1 MSDVQTP
8 QGGITVRRI
17 RFASHSVTS
26 GRVCRT
32 FKHPRLCLAV
42 DEPTTLSDVPKKPE
56 PSTVSD
62 ELFVVFVQPKA
73 VAEWEKLSSG
83 WFLPSAD
90 PDSPSADVKWKEGRV
105 QWHPG
110 CAVVYLRGAIQEDV
124 LAALVEFAFYEGE
137 LRRLEVE
144 MDIREATANDDV
156 SRAHTIHPRDR
167 AHWPR
172 FTAAIEAFTRMR
184 LAFARLS
191 PRFSETAR
199 GPGSLSYRL
208 ASRLLQQVRAE
219 ARAEALD
226 TRLEACEDLYE
237 GANDR
242 VADHKGWHHGHV
254 LEVII
259 VALLLL
265 EVILLC
271 ADLVVRGGE

>member
-1 MSDVQTP
+1 MSEADTP
-8 QGGITVRRI
+8 QGGIVVRRI

-42 DEPTTLSDVPKKPE
+42 EEPAALTVIPKKA
-56 PSTVSD
+56 PSAPGD

-73 VAEWEKLSSG
+73 VAEWEEISAG
-83 WFLPSAD
+83 PLPS
-90 PDSPSADVKWKEGRV
+90 DSESPNADVKWKEGRV
-105 QWHPG
+105 RWQPG
-110 CAVVYLRGAIQEDV
+110 LAVVYLRGAIQEEV

-137 LRRLEVE
+137 LRRLEAE
-144 MDIREATANDDV
+144 MDTREAAANDDV
-156 SRAHTIHPRDR
+156 SRAHTIQRRDK

-191 PRFSETAR
+191 PRFSEAAR
-199 GPGSLSYRL
+199 GPGSFSYRL
-208 ASRLLQQVRAE
+208 ASRLLHQAQTE

-226 TRLEACEDLYE
+226 TRLEACEELYE

-242 VADHKGWHHGHV
+242 VADHKGWHNGHV

-259 VALLLL
+259 VALLML
-265 EVILLC
+265 EVVLLC
-271 ADLVVRGGE
+271 VELLVRSGE

>member
-1 MSDVQTP
+1 MSQADTP
-8 QGGITVRRI
+8 QGGIVVRRV

-42 DEPTTLSDVPKKPE
+42 EEPAALTDLPKKAATPA
-56 PSTVSD
+56 PTD

-73 VAEWEKLSSG
+73 VAEWEEISG
-83 WFLPSAD
+83 GSLPHSD
-90 PDSPSADVKWKEGRV
+90 PEAPSADVKWKEGRV
-105 QWHPG
+105 QWQPG
-110 CAVVYLRGAIQEDV
+110 LAVVYLRGAIQEEV

-137 LRRLEVE
+137 LRRLEAE
-144 MDIREATANDDV
+144 MDTREAAAGDDV
-156 SRAHTIHPRDR
+156 SRAHTILRRDK

-184 LAFARLS
+184 LSFARLA
-191 PRFSETAR
+191 PRFSEAAR
-199 GPGSLSYRL
+199 GPGSFSYRL
-208 ASRLLQQVRAE
+208 ASRLLHQARTE

-226 TRLEACEDLYE
+226 TRLEACEELYE

-259 VALLLL
+259 VALLML
-265 EVILLC
+265 EVVLLC
-271 ADLVVRGGE
+271 VELVVRSAE